1 MENEQKKLPIETF
14 YRSRDEFTIIGLTGL
29 AGSGCSTLASIMADP
44 RFFEYEKEVR
54 QPNQLKIDGI
64 LREENLINTN
74 QYHVPSLESAAI
86 KSNTQL
92 IFKRKY
98 TICYNFLTQ
107 NYHAYA
113 IIKYTHVLWLY
124 VLLFIRNKCKEKQ
137 IKLDGTVL
145 VDDIATILKDKFTIS
160 HDSKKDVEYRQK
172 FGAKIDSLDFK
183 NLLSSCG
190 LDWNALIRDIDKL
203 NNDYLNEQELVSV
216 IKSDLAQ
223 WFFDKEGTFVHFVQV
238 ISDVLSRVDYY
249 CLCFFYHRL
258 AGVIRKTGN
267 PMDQSAIVH
276 ANKKNHDNS
285 HVFDIVKLINTL
297 IKGLRKSKRV
307 HDEIVSVNPVRIVI
321 DSLRNSLEATYLKE
335 RYNAFYLIAVH
346 CDDGRSMFL
355 QKKVKSIVN
364 IAGKQVN
371 GELRERIDYIYDRV
385 KNLTDIEVDN
395 EDFEN
400 GDFCSPN
407 VGQCISDAEIHI
419 VNTLCTDV
427 EYPEFHSMSEQWLK
441 YASLILHPGL
451 ITPSSEE
458 RCMVVA
464 YTAKFNSGCLSRQ
477 VGAVI
482 TNHDHSIRTIGWNDV
497 PYGQVPCALREMDD
511 HSRNTDETRSYYTYM
526 YSAFERNSGPIYGG
540 KSFLEKIIYD
550 YEATKDSRKNLKGL
564 PYSYCFK
571 SLHNRY
577 EGKAN
582 QVHTRSLH
590 AEENAMLQMVK
601 YGGQPLKNGI
611 IYVTASPCE
620 LCCKKLY
627 QIGVRKIVF
636 IDPYPGISR
645 PNIIGNGFKRPALK
659 LFQGAYGPT
668 YFKLY
673 QPFMSYKDELS
684 IRLKDTNAPER
695 LSKRDTI
702 MRVFEA
708 LGLANNDSYLKDD
721 IDKIVNDIEEK
732 RK

>member
-1 MENEQKKLPIETF
+1 MENNQRKLPIESF

-29 AGSGCSTLASIMADP
+29 SGSGCSTLASIMSDP

-54 QPNQLKIDGI
+54 KPEQLKVDGV
-64 LREENLINTN
+64 LREENLVNTN
-74 QYHVPSLESAAI
+74 QYHVPPLESAAI
-86 KSNTQL
+86 KSCTQL

-98 TICYNFLTQ
+98 TICFNFLSQ
-107 NYHAYA
+107 NYHAYK

-124 VLLFIRNKCKEKQ
+124 VLLSIKNACIEKQ
-137 IKLDGTVL
+137 QALDKATL
-145 VDDIATILKDKFTIS
+145 IDFIAAILKDKFALS
-160 HDSKKDVEYRQK
+160 HNPKQDSEYKEKYQNL
-172 FGAKIDSLDFK
+172 IDSIDFVNMLSNSRIDWDGLVA
-183 NLLSSCG
+183 NLH
-190 LDWNALIRDIDKL
+190 ALKK
-203 NNDYLNEQELVSV
+203 DYLNEELLVSES
-216 IKSDLAQ
+216 KAELAK
-223 WFFDKEGTFVHFVQV
+223 WFFDTEGSFVRFVQI
-238 ISDVLSRVDYY
+238 ISDQLARKDYY

-258 AGVIRKTGN
+258 ARVIRKTGN
-267 PMDQSAIVH
+267 PQDKSSAVH
-276 ANKKNHDNS
+276 AKRDIDNS
-285 HVFDIVKLINTL
+285 HVFDVVKLINTI
-297 IKGLRKSKRV
+297 IKGLRKNDKG
-307 HDEIVSVNPVRIVI
+307 DDGIVSKNPVRIVI

-335 RYNAFYLIAVH
+335 RYNAFYFIAVH

-355 QKKVKSIVN
+355 KKKIKHIVDTS
-364 IAGKQVN
+364 GSLSKE
-371 GELRERIDYIYDRV
+371 ELKDRINCIYNHVFD
-385 KNLTDIEVDN
+385 LTQIEVGN
-395 EDFEN
+395 KDFEN
-400 GDFCSPN
+400 GDFSSPN

-419 VNTLCTDV
+419 VNTLRQNL
-427 EYPEFHSMSEQWLK
+427 EYPEFYSMSEQWLK

-451 ITPSSEE
+451 VTPSSEE

-482 TNHDHSIRTIGWNDV
+482 TNQDHSIRTIGWNDV
-497 PYGQVPCALREMDD
+497 PYGQVPCALREIDD
-511 HSRNTDETRSYYTYM
+511 HSRNTDEIRSYYTYM
-526 YSAFERNSGPIYGG
+526 YSEFERNSGPIYAGS
-540 KSFLEKIIYD
+540 SFLKRINKD
-550 YEATKDSRKNLKGL
+550 YMDSKSLCDNLKGL

-571 SLHNRY
+571 TLHNRY
-577 EGKAN
+577 EGKEN

-590 AEENAMLQMVK
+590 AEENAMLQMAK

-627 QIGVRKIVF
+627 QIGVRKIVY

-645 PNIIGNGFKRPALK
+645 QNIIRNGFKRPALK

-695 LSKRDTI
+695 LSKKDTVKK
-702 MRVFEA
+702 VFEA
-708 LGLANNDSYLKDD
+708 LGLANNDTYLKDD
-721 IDKIVNDIEEK
+721 IERIIKKINPKKDK
-732 RK
+732 

>member
-29 AGSGCSTLASIMADP
+29 SGSGCSNLACIMSDP
-44 RFFEYEKEVR
+44 RFFEFEKEVR
-54 QPNQLKIDGI
+54 RPEQIKVDGV

-74 QYHVPSLESAAI
+74 QYHVPPLESAAI
-86 KSNTQL
+86 KSCTQL

-98 TICYNFLTQ
+98 TICYNFLFH
-107 NYHAYA
+107 NYHAYT
-113 IIKYTHVLWLY
+113 IVKYTHVLWLY
-124 VLLFIRNKCKEKQ
+124 VLLYIKQKCIRESQ
-137 IKLDGTVL
+137 IVDKAKLI
-145 VDDIATILKDKFTIS
+145 DDISTILKDKFALS
-160 HDSKKDVEYRQK
+160 HNPQEDLAYKEKYQNL
-172 FGAKIDSLDFK
+172 IDSIDFVD
-183 NLLSSCG
+183 LLSNSRV
-190 LDWNALIRDIDKL
+190 DWDELVANLNALKL
-203 NNDYLNEQELVSV
+203 DYLNEELLVSES
-216 IKSDLAQ
+216 KAELAK
-223 WFFDKEGTFVHFVQV
+223 WFFDKEGSFVRFVQI
-238 ISDVLSRVDYY
+238 ISEQLARIDYY

-258 AGVIRKTGN
+258 ARVIRKTGN
-267 PMDQSAIVH
+267 PLDLSSEVH
-276 ANKKNHDNS
+276 AKRDNDNS
-285 HVFDIVKLINTL
+285 NVFNVVKLINTI
-297 IKGLRKSKRV
+297 IKGLRKSEKG
-307 HDEIVSVNPVRIVI
+307 DNGIISINPVRIVI

-355 QKKVKSIVN
+355 KKKIKQIVN
-364 IAGKQVN
+364 SFGGFSKN
-371 GELRERIDYIYDRV
+371 ELKDRINCIYDRV
-385 KNLTDIEVDN
+385 YDLTDIEVGN
-395 EDFEN
+395 KDFEN
-400 GDFCSPN
+400 GDFSSPN

-419 VNTLCTDV
+419 VNTLRHDP

-482 TNHDHSIRTIGWNDV
+482 TNQDHSIRTIGWNDV
-497 PYGQVPCALREMDD
+497 PYGQVPCALREIED
-511 HSRNTDETRSYYTYM
+511 HHRNTDETRSYYTYM
-526 YSAFERNSGPIYGG
+526 YSDFERNSGPIYAGG
-540 KSFLEKIIYD
+540 SFLTKINKD
-550 YEATKDSRKNLKGL
+550 YMDSKNLCDNLKGL

-571 SLHNRY
+571 TLHNRY
-577 EGKAN
+577 EGKEN

-590 AEENAMLQMVK
+590 AEENAMLQMAK

-627 QIGVRKIVF
+627 QIGVRKIVY

-645 PNIIGNGFKRPALK
+645 QNIIRNGFKRPALK

-695 LSKRDTI
+695 LSKKDT
-702 MRVFEA
+702 VKKLFEA
-708 LGLANNDSYLKDD
+708 LGLANDDSYLKDD
-721 IDKIVNDIEEK
+721 IDKIVKEIKDKNN
-732 RK
+732 